1 MKVTI
6 ASLIFTLGFSCQAF
20 AQDRTDIDT
29 LPDITE
35 LPTLDLSAPA
45 ESDVKAIDITADL
58 NAAKTED
65 SSSRPILDDIP
76 AAQKELIERLN
87 YKKPEGSKMKRY
99 KPEFGITASNIQIGA
114 SQKE

>member
-1 MKVTI
+1 MKVTL

-45 ESDVKAIDITADL
+45 KTDVKAVDISADF
-58 NAAKTED
+58 NAVKTEGF
-65 SSSRPILDDIP
+65 SSQRNLDDIP
-76 AAQKELIERLN
+76 AAQKKLIERLN
-87 YKKPEGSKMKRY
+87 YKKPEGSKVKRY
-99 KPEFGITASNIQIGA
+99 KPEFGITASNIQLGA